1 MSQILNG
8 QARTVNERE
17 SSRFLTLKAEFA
29 TLSAASKA
37 IMAHAE
43 TLACLY
49 DDDAFT
55 DRAEALVRL
64 IHKKMNENLV
74 ERAKIVSKSFKS

>member
-1 MSQILNG
+1 MSQSTLR
-8 QARTVNERE
+8 QAQTVNEQK
-17 SSRFLTLKAEFA
+17 SNRFLTLQAEFA

-55 DRAEALVRL
+55 YRAEALVRL